1 MNEKLKATKRHSMKA
16 FKLKAMA
23 AMRTLACV
31 QKKVKIFQHEK
42 DFVFGLFHPISLDI
56 FIIPKREKLLFF
68 STPVHQVLA
77 AS

>member
-1 MNEKLKATKRHSMKA
+1 MKA

-23 AMRTLACV
+23 ATRILACV
-31 QKKVKIFQHEK
+31 QKNSENISTRK

-68 STPVHQVLA
+68 STHVHQVLA